1 MKNEDTCPCK
11 SGKTFGECCGPIIS
25 GEKKAETPEA
35 LMRARYS
42 SYVTGDVLFLK
53 SSATEEVQAEFDE
66 NASKAWSAAAEWH
79 GLEIIST
86 EKGGPK
92 DDEGIVEFRALY
104 TANGEFCNHHEVSK
118 FVRQGGEWK
127 FADGEPRVRSTRSA
141 AAGTSELK
149 PAAFLFDLDGT
160 LVDTEDLWT
169 KAIVDFVVS
178 RGGRTTYEEILPT
191 VIGRNWLDIDRSLH
205 ERFPEIGESSAM
217 EDAVELRRFYDVYA
231 TNPSSMRIDGSIA
244 FFHAVSKIA
253 PCAIVS
259 GSPHDDVVA
268 AAKLCGIDDRLSLV
282 LGAGEYDA
290 GKPSPSGFLKAAELL
305 KVAPADCVVVE
316 DSTVGVKAGVAA
328 GMKVIALDRAALV
341 PQTYGGETWRVKDLS
356 EIDVGKE
363 FS

>member
-1 MKNEDTCPCK
+1 
-11 SGKTFGECCGPIIS
+11 
-25 GEKKAETPEA
+25 
-35 LMRARYS
+35 MR
-42 SYVTGDVLFLK
+42 
-53 SSATEEVQAEFDE
+53 
-66 NASKAWSAAAEWH
+66 
-79 GLEIIST
+79 
-86 EKGGPK
+86 
-92 DDEGIVEFRALY
+92 
-104 TANGEFCNHHEVSK
+104 
-118 FVRQGGEWK
+118 
-127 FADGEPRVRSTRSA
+127 
-141 AAGTSELK
+141 

-160 LVDTEDLWT
+160 LVDTEAAWT
-169 KAIVDFVVS
+169 RAIVDFVVS
-178 RGGRTTYEEILPT
+178 RGGRTTFEEILPS
-191 VIGRNWLDIDRSLH
+191 VIGRNWLDIDRALH
-205 ERFPEIGESSAM
+205 ERFPVLGETTPM
-217 EDAVELRRFYDVYA
+217 EDARELREFYKVYA
-231 TNPSSMRIDGSIA
+231 ADPKSMRVEGTIA
-244 FFHAVSKIA
+244 FFRKASSVA